1 MHCSEG
7 ASKMNSMPAFGAR
20 PLRCIR
26 PRARVEKS
34 AATSAWIRCMPAR
47 SSVTGSDC
55 ASAAAAGSAIS
66 KARILGM
73 NEKGR
78 GSPCLFV
85 DLEAG
90 CLLLHFVF
98 FGVFLGSG
106 FLVALLHFAALRG
119 VFLRCGFL
127 VALGLLLGLFLVLHL
142 RASVRR
148 REGGNANRR
157 KHRGNDHGQQLVH
170 FSFSFSVRNAGK
182 RYGPPYPE
190 RNNALGPGRL
200 TAPIRNLPVVSHG
213 AHSSQNREKFAWTM
227 LTCCLYE

>member
-7 ASKMNSMPAFGAR
+7 ASNTNSMPVFGAS

-34 AATSAWIRCMPAR
+34 DATSAWIRCMPAR
-47 SSVTGSDC
+47 SSVTGSGW
-55 ASAAAAGSAIS
+55 ASAATAASARTRV
-66 KARILGM
+66 RIGRM

-85 DLEAG
+85 VLEAG

-98 FGVFLGSG
+98 FGVFLRRGLLGG
-106 FLVALLHFAALRG
+106 FLVA
-119 VFLRCGFL
+119 VFLHRIAFL
-127 VALGLLLGLFLVLHL
+127 LRSGLLLLGLFLRLLLVLHL

-148 REGGNANRR
+148 REGGSANHR

-170 FSFSFSVRNAGK
+170 F
-182 RYGPPYPE
+182 
-190 RNNALGPGRL
+190 LL
-200 TAPIRNLPVVSHG
+200 L
-213 AHSSQNREKFAWTM
+213 
-227 LTCCLYE
+227 